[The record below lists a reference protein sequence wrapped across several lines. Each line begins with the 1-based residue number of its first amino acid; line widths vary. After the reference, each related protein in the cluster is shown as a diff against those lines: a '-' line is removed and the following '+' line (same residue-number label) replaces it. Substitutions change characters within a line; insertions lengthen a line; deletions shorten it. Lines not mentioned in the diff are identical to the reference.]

1 MSEVIRVDFSKNQD
15 QQEIGSPDE
24 VVSIEEHKDNKG
36 LVLEIKLGKKGNTE
50 RNKPNLDDG
59 NNEPGPDAA

>member
-1 MSEVIRVDFSKNQD
+1 MGEVIRVDFAKDSG
-15 QQEIGSPDE
+15 QQESGSPNE
-24 VVSIEEHKDNKG
+24 VESIEEHKDNKG

>member
-36 LVLEIKLGKKGNTE
+36 LVLEIKLGKKGTTE
-50 RNKPNLDDG
+50 RNKPKPNDG
-59 NNEPGPDAA
+59 NKEPSPDAA